1 MSPADAKRGAK
12 RRKNKRGGGSSSSG
26 SSSGSNSS
34 AAGDVK
40 AAAALRGQHSA
51 PGGGAG
57 SAAGAGLIPGS
68 STTPPGTEIALNGTP
83 FTDGPLSSDFTGVPQ
98 APFTFG
104 LGQRA
109 PYTTGEHCLLC
120 RSERKD
126 LTLSECGTK
135 KLKQT
140 STFHISKSQCQDAPS
155 LVGMLRLPADGRK

>member
-12 RRKNKRGGGSSSSG
+12 RRKNKRGGGGSSG
-26 SSSGSNSS
+26 E
-34 AAGDVK
+34 VK
-40 AAAALRGQHSA
+40 AAALRGQHGAVSGA
-51 PGGGAG
+51 SNGG
-57 SAAGAGLIPGS
+57 GLIPGPA
-68 STTPPGTEIALNGTP
+68 THCTAAPPGAEIALNGTP
-83 FTDGPLSSDFTGVPQ
+83 FSDGPLSSDFTGVPQ

-126 LTLSECGTK
+126 LALSECSTK

-140 STFHISKSQCQDAPS
+140 STFYIS
-155 LVGMLRLPADGRK
+155 